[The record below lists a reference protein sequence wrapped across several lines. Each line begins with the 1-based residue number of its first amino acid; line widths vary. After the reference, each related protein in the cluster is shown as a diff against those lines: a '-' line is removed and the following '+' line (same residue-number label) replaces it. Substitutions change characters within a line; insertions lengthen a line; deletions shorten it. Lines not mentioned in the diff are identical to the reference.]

1 VRILAVGDTKRLAD
15 FPDVPTFKQAGVD
28 MVSYNWRGIGGPPR
42 LPKPVVDY
50 WVDVLGKMR
59 QTPDW
64 KQGYLAKVY
73 QEDGWLVGEQLM
85 SYVHKEHDQFKA
97 VFEKLGMLKK

>member
-1 VRILAVGDTKRLAD
+1 
-15 FPDVPTFKQAGVD
+15 

-42 LPKPVVDY
+42 LPKAVVDY

-59 QTPDW
+59 ETPDW
-64 KQGYLAKVY
+64 KQGYLTRVY
-73 QEDGWLVGEQLM
+73 QEDGWVVGDALM